1 MNKKEALAAFLEI
14 DEKEIKE
21 GYAENIF
28 ETEEAEYIVLTDTE
42 ADQSAKEYILDSLWA
57 FNTDFIL
64 NHSKIMDDNLSD
76 REEETVKKA
85 FERMQS
91 ELCESAN
98 AIVKAIISDI
108 DEFIQDAID
117 SDGRGHFINSYDG
130 EENEHGEYY
139 IYRTN

>member
-1 MNKKEALAAFLEI
+1 
-14 DEKEIKE
+14 
-21 GYAENIF
+21 
-28 ETEEAEYIVLTDTE
+28 
-42 ADQSAKEYILDSLWA
+42 
-57 FNTDFIL
+57 
-64 NHSKIMDDNLSD
+64 
-76 REEETVKKA
+76 
-85 FERMQS
+85 MQS